1 MATRATGSLFT
12 LRAGMEVDLNFYL
25 QSIVAVVV
33 ITDPLTRG
41 IFFRQLT
48 ANEPERR
55 GEFVRRITIV
65 VAVTLF
71 GAALVG
77 RELLDVMGINLGA
90 FGVAGGLVVA
100 LMGFEMLFGG
110 EPSRAQGGEQSR
122 EQPESFDG
130 SVVVPYAIP
139 FIAGPGAITT
149 VITIAASAEN
159 GEGTI
164 VALVAVAVAV
174 ILLPIGH
181 LLVAKHVNLSDQAEG
196 IVTKIGGLL
205 ITTIGI
211 QLMLSGIQRFFEG

>member
-1 MATRATGSLFT
+1 
-12 LRAGMEVDLNFYL
+12 MEVDINFYI
-25 QSIVAVVV
+25 QSIVAVIV
-33 ITDPLTRG
+33 ITDPVTRG

-48 ANEPERR
+48 AAEPERR
-55 GEFVRRITIV
+55 VEFVRRITIV
-65 VAVTLF
+65 VAITLF

-77 RELLDVMGINLGA
+77 RELLDVLGINLGA
-90 FGVAGGLVVA
+90 FGVAGGLVVT
-100 LMGFEMLFGG
+100 LMGFEMLFSG
-110 EPSRAQGGEQSR
+110 EPSRAQGGKEAR

-139 FIAGPGAITT
+139 FVAGPGAIAT

-181 LLVAKHVNLSDQAEG
+181 LLVAKYLKLSEQAEG
-196 IVTKIGGLL
+196 IFTKIGGLL

>member
-1 MATRATGSLFT
+1 
-12 LRAGMEVDLNFYL
+12 MEVDLNFYL

-48 ANEPERR
+48 AAEPERR
-55 GEFVRRITIV
+55 GEFVRRITVV

-181 LLVAKHVNLSDQAEG
+181 LLVSKYVNLSDQAEG

>member
-1 MATRATGSLFT
+1 MA
-12 LRAGMEVDLNFYL
+12 
-25 QSIVAVVV
+25 VA
-33 ITDPLTRG
+33 
-41 IFFRQLT
+41 Q
-48 ANEPERR
+48 AAPERR

-181 LLVAKHVNLSDQAEG
+181 LLVAKHVNLSDQAESV
-196 IVTKIGGLL
+196 VTKIGGLL

>member
-1 MATRATGSLFT
+1 
-12 LRAGMEVDLNFYL
+12 MEVDLNFYL

-48 ANEPERR
+48 AAEPERR

-90 FGVAGGLVVA
+90 FGVAGGLVVT

-110 EPSRAQGGEQSR
+110 EPSRAQGGEESR

-174 ILLPIGH
+174 VLLPIGH
-181 LLVAKHVNLSDQAEG
+181 LLVSKYVNLSDQAEG

>member
-1 MATRATGSLFT
+1 
-12 LRAGMEVDLNFYL
+12 MEVDLNFYI
-25 QSIVAVVV
+25 QSIVAVIV
-33 ITDPLTRG
+33 ITDPVTRG

-48 ANEPERR
+48 AAEPERR
-55 GEFVRRITIV
+55 VEFVRRITIV

-77 RELLDVMGINLGA
+77 RELLDLLGINLGA
-90 FGVAGGLVVA
+90 FGVAGGLVVT

-110 EPSRAQGGEQSR
+110 EPSRAQGGKESR

-149 VITIAASAEN
+149 VITIAASADN

-174 ILLPIGH
+174 ALLPVGH
-181 LLVAKHVNLSDQAEG
+181 LLVAKYLKLSEQAESV
-196 IVTKIGGLL
+196 VTKIGGLL

>member
-1 MATRATGSLFT
+1 
-12 LRAGMEVDLNFYL
+12 MEVDLNFYL

-48 ANEPERR
+48 AGEPERR

-65 VAVTLF
+65 VAITLF
-71 GAALVG
+71 GAALIG
-77 RELLDVMGINLGA
+77 RELLDALGINLGA
-90 FGVAGGLVVA
+90 FGVAGGLIVT

-110 EPSRAQGGEQSR
+110 EPSRAQGGEASR

-159 GEGTI
+159 GQGTI

-181 LLVAKHVNLSDQAEG
+181 LLVSKYINLSEQAEG

-211 QLMLSGIQRFFEG
+211 QMVLSGIQRFFEG

>member
-1 MATRATGSLFT
+1 
-12 LRAGMEVDLNFYL
+12 MEVDLNFYL
-25 QSIVAVVV
+25 QSIVAVLV
-33 ITDPLTRG
+33 ITDPVTRG

-48 ANEPERR
+48 AAEPERR
-55 GEFVRRITIV
+55 VEFVRRITIV

-77 RELLDVMGINLGA
+77 RELLDLLGINLGA
-90 FGVAGGLVVA
+90 FGVAGGLVVT

-110 EPSRAQGGEQSR
+110 EPSRAQGGKESR
-122 EQPESFDG
+122 EQPASFDG

-174 ILLPIGH
+174 ILLPVGH
-181 LLVAKHVNLSDQAEG
+181 LLVAKHLKLSEQAESV
-196 IVTKIGGLL
+196 VTKIGGLL

-211 QLMLSGIQRFFEG
+211 QLMLSGLQRFFEG

>member
-48 ANEPERR
+48 AAEPERR

-90 FGVAGGLVVA
+90 FGVAGGLVVR

-110 EPSRAQGGEQSR
+110 EPSRAQGGEASR

-149 VITIAASAEN
+149 VITIAASADN

-181 LLVAKHVNLSDQAEG
+181 LLVAKYVNLSEQAESV
-196 IVTKIGGLL
+196 VTKIGGLL

>member
-1 MATRATGSLFT
+1 
-12 LRAGMEVDLNFYL
+12 MEVDLNFYV

-48 ANEPERR
+48 AAEPERR
-55 GEFVRRITIV
+55 VEFVRRITIV
-65 VAVTLF
+65 VAITLF
-71 GAALVG
+71 GAALIG
-77 RELLDVMGINLGA
+77 RELLDAIGINLGA
-90 FGVAGGLVVA
+90 FGVAGGLIVT

-110 EPSRAQGGEQSR
+110 EPSRTQGGEASR

-159 GEGTI
+159 GQGTI

-181 LLVAKHVNLSDQAEG
+181 LLVSKYVNLSEQAEG

-211 QLMLSGIQRFFEG
+211 QMVLSGIQRFFEG

>member
-1 MATRATGSLFT
+1 
-12 LRAGMEVDLNFYL
+12 MEVDLNFYL

-48 ANEPERR
+48 AGEPERR

-65 VAVTLF
+65 VAITLF
-71 GAALVG
+71 GAALIG
-77 RELLDVMGINLGA
+77 RELLDALGINLGA
-90 FGVAGGLVVA
+90 FGVAGGLIVT

-110 EPSRAQGGEQSR
+110 EPSRAQGGEASR

-159 GEGTI
+159 LGLATI
-164 VALVAVAVAV
+164 ADITRLEKLIAAIKPGGAEA
-174 ILLPIGH
+174 PAAP
-181 LLVAKHVNLSDQAEG
+181 AKKAPAKKAAAKKSA
-196 IVTKIGGLL
+196 
-205 ITTIGI
+205 
-211 QLMLSGIQRFFEG
+211 S

>member
-1 MATRATGSLFT
+1 
-12 LRAGMEVDLNFYL
+12 MEVDLNFYI

-33 ITDPLTRG
+33 ITDPVTRG

-48 ANEPERR
+48 AAEPERR
-55 GEFVRRITIV
+55 VEFVRRITIV

-77 RELLDVMGINLGA
+77 RELLDLLGINLGA
-90 FGVAGGLVVA
+90 FGVAGGLVVT

-110 EPSRAQGGEQSR
+110 EPSRAQGGKESR

-149 VITIAASAEN
+149 VITIAASADN

-174 ILLPIGH
+174 ALLPVGH
-181 LLVAKHVNLSDQAEG
+181 LLVAKYLKLSEQAESV
-196 IVTKIGGLL
+196 VTKIGGLL

>member
-1 MATRATGSLFT
+1 
-12 LRAGMEVDLNFYL
+12 MEVDLNFYL

-181 LLVAKHVNLSDQAEG
+181 LLVAKHVNLSDQAESV
-196 IVTKIGGLL
+196 VTKIGGLL

>member
-1 MATRATGSLFT
+1 
-12 LRAGMEVDLNFYL
+12 MEVDLNFYL

-48 ANEPERR
+48 AAEPERR

-90 FGVAGGLVVA
+90 FGVAGGLVVS

-110 EPSRAQGGEQSR
+110 EPSRAQGGEASR

-149 VITIAASAEN
+149 VITIAASADN

-181 LLVAKHVNLSDQAEG
+181 LLVAKYVNLSEQAESV
-196 IVTKIGGLL
+196 VTKIGGLL